1 MDKITEGIVTVFTL
15 IIGVAILS
23 VLVSPK
29 AKTAGVIQATASGFG
44 NSLAVAEAPVTG
56 ANTPINL
63 SYPSSGGMFGIG
75 QGLPSFNT
83 GAPGLY

>member
-1 MDKITEGIVTVFTL
+1 MHEITEAIVTVFTA
-15 IIGVAILS
+15 IVGVAILS

-29 AKTAGVIQATASGFG
+29 ATTSQVIQATASGFG

-63 SYPSSGGMFGIG
+63 SYPG
-75 QGLPSFNT
+75 QGFQFGPAA
-83 GAPGLY
+83 GAYSPFSASPTFG